1 MKRSL
6 GFPGVGAAAA
16 AVLLIVTT
24 GVLSAQA
31 PGPVVSA
38 QPGQRQPLDVPPPE
52 ADGVHLTLDQAI
64 RIALANNED
73 LDVTVNSAEASQF
86 FLFQNMGVF
95 FVDTAKDMCE
105 FTCASLNGKFDEYVK
120 AHPTTAQILNDMEKV
135 VEIATANQVM
145 PQKSTDFYPK
155 LLSGITTYRLD
166 S

>member
-38 QPGQRQPLDVPPPE
+38 QPGQRQPLEVPPPE

-64 RIALANNED
+64 RIALAANED
-73 LDVTVNSAEASQF
+73 LNVSVNAAEA
-86 FLFQNMGVF
+86 
-95 FVDTAKDMCE
+95 
-105 FTCASLNGKFDEYVK
+105 
-120 AHPTTAQILNDMEKV
+120 
-135 VEIATANQVM
+135 
-145 PQKSTDFYPK
+145 
-155 LLSGITTYRLD
+155 
-166 S
+166 